1 MAKEVNRR
9 PEPVETMR
17 AADADRHQMAEQ
29 LKASLDEGRL
39 SLAEYDDRVR
49 QAYAARTYA
58 ELLML
63 VADLPRPGMSAAE
76 VNAKHSA
83 EMRREARK
91 LPMALLVLWTI
102 WGSVT
107 AVNVV
112 IWALVAVSQGL
123 DMYFWPIWLAVPGAA
138 LGAVT
143 VGVQSIRRQR
153 REQ

>member
-63 VADLPRPGMSAAE
+63 VADLPKPGMSAAE
-76 VNAKHSA
+76 VNAKHAA

-102 WGSVT
+102 WGSVA

-112 IWALVAVSQGL
+112 IWALVAVSQGP
-123 DMYFWPIWLAVPGAA
+123 DTYFWPIWLAVPGAA

-143 VGVQSIRRQR
+143 IGVQSIRRQH

>member
-83 EMRREARK
+83 EMRRAERK
-91 LPMALLVLWTI
+91 LPIALAVLWTV
-102 WGSVT
+102 WGSVA
-107 AVNVV
+107 AVNLV
-112 IWALVAVSQGL
+112 IWALVAIPGGL
-123 DMYFWPIWLAVPGAA
+123 DTYFWPIWLAVPGAA

>member
-49 QAYAARTYA
+49 QAYGARTYA

-83 EMRREARK
+83 EIRREARK
-91 LPMALLVLWTI
+91 LPTALMILWTI
-102 WGSVT
+102 WGSIA

-112 IWALVAVSQGL
+112 IWALVAVSDGL
-123 DMYFWPIWLAVPGAA
+123 GTYFWPIWLAVPGAA